1 MTTRTLHFPW
11 LAVPL
16 FSPLPCLM
24 HSISR
29 RYSHIVIMQILQ
41 QMNAVQVQLSS
52 VKVLHAFLLPESAAA
67 LEKQR
72 TKRRKDLFMEII
84 NG

>member
-1 MTTRTLHFPW
+1 
-11 LAVPL
+11 
-16 FSPLPCLM
+16 
-24 HSISR
+24 
-29 RYSHIVIMQILQ
+29 MQILQ

-72 TKRRKDLFMEII
+72 TAQSEGRIYLWKSLMDDSVV
-84 NG
+84 